1 MVNFATL
8 RQTGAAMAMMSDLL
22 IHIEKK
28 IHSLH
33 EPALIENLQLRLASH
48 EFICLVGQNGCGKTT
63 LLNCIAGLES
73 FTGSIHLE
81 HKKQQPHIGYVFQQP
96 RLLPWRTV
104 RENIELVLNPTELV
118 EKKNFID
125 ELLDIMQLTAHQH
138 HYPKALSGGMARCVS
153 IIRAFIINPDILLM
167 DEPFVAL
174 DAPKAREV
182 RFLLMDLWQKR
193 PHTVLFVTH
202 DLREAI
208 ALADKLIF
216 LAAKPL
222 RIITEVAVPIARNER
237 TDERLV
243 EAFRQDLINNAMIQT
258 LL

>member
-1 MVNFATL
+1 
-8 RQTGAAMAMMSDLL
+8 MMSDLL

-28 IHSLH
+28 IHSAH
-33 EPALIENLQLRLASH
+33 EPALIEHLQLRLPSH

-73 FTGSIHLE
+73 FTGAIHLE
-81 HKKQQPHIGYVFQQP
+81 HEKQQPHISYVFQQP

-104 RENIELVLNPTELV
+104 RENIELVLKPNEFI
-118 EKKNFID
+118 EKKDFID
-125 ELLDIMQLTAHQH
+125 ELLDIMHLTAHQH

-182 RFLLMDLWQKR
+182 RLLLMNLWQKR

-208 ALADKLIF
+208 ALADRLIF

-222 RIITEVAVPIARNER
+222 RVITEVAVPISRSERTNER
-237 TDERLV
+237 V
-243 EAFRQDLINNAMIQT
+243 IEAFRQELLTHTMIQA